1 MPRLLH
7 SRQEGAH
14 DIEIHQGA
22 ERRPGPL
29 HRHHCGLGVHWRCG
43 WTDGAQPIE
52 HLGGNYPVCNLS
64 YTSLTVVEIEEA
76 DMIIT
81 ALIIFV
87 IAAAGVTWYVTT
99 H

>member
-1 MPRLLH
+1 
-7 SRQEGAH
+7 
-14 DIEIHQGA
+14 
-22 ERRPGPL
+22 
-29 HRHHCGLGVHWRCG
+29 
-43 WTDGAQPIE
+43 
-52 HLGGNYPVCNLS
+52 
-64 YTSLTVVEIEEA
+64 VEIEEA